1 MAGITQAMTNS
12 FKSDILSAGHNFN
25 TTNRAVTTNTQDS
38 FRIGLY
44 SASTATID
52 ATTTAYTNTGE
63 ITGTGYTNTGVQST
77 SGLALTISAVPT
89 LSGTS
94 VSGGTSYINFTNVS
108 WTSAS
113 FSADGALIWNS
124 TNAGKSVAVL
134 NFGGTKT
141 VTSGTFQITFP
152 TPTPAILQ
160 IS

>member
-1 MAGITQAMTNS
+1 MAITQAMTNS
-12 FKSDILSAGHNFN
+12 FKQDILSGGHNFN
-25 TTNRAVTTNTQDS
+25 TTNRALSSNTQDS

-44 SASTATID
+44 SSSASID
-52 ATTTAYTNTGE
+52 AGTTAYTNTNE

-77 SGLALTISAVPT
+77 SGAALTISAVPT
-89 LSGTS
+89 ITGASASAGT
-94 VSGGTSYINFTNVS
+94 VYINFSSVS

-124 TNAGKSVAVL
+124 TNSGKSVAVL

>member
-1 MAGITQAMTNS
+1 MAGIDQAMTNS
-12 FKSDILSAGHNFN
+12 FKQDILSAGHNFN
-25 TTNRAVTTNTQDS
+25 TTNRAVSSNTQDS

-44 SASTATID
+44 SASTATIN
-52 ATTTAYTNTGE
+52 AGTTAYTNTGE

-77 SGLALTISAVPT
+77 SGASLTISAVPT
-89 LSGTS
+89 ITGATVSAGT
-94 VSGGTSYINFTNVS
+94 VYINFSSVS

-124 TNAGKSVAVL
+124 SNSGKSVAVL

-141 VTSGTFQITFP
+141 VTTGTFQITFP